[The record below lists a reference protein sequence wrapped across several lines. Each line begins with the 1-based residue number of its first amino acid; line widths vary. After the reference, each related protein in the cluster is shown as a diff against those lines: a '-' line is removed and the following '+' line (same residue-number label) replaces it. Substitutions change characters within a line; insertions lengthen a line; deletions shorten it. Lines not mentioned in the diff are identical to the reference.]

1 MSSSTPASGAGEG
14 TTDPR
19 IAGVLETCLYATDL
33 DAAERFYAGALD
45 LTVFAREPGRHV
57 FFRCGHAMLL
67 VFDPSR
73 TLDAPGAVG
82 GVPVPTHGT
91 TGPGHICFRVPEAD
105 LARWRTRLNGAGI
118 AIEAEIQ
125 WPRGGTSLYLRDPAG
140 NSVEL
145 APSRIWGLQD
155 TAE

>member
-1 MSSSTPASGAGEG
+1 MSASAPDPASGAR
-14 TTDPR
+14 TTQPHLT
-19 IAGVLETCLYATDL
+19 GVLETCLYATDL
-33 DAAERFYAGALD
+33 EAAERFYAGTLG

-57 FFRCGHAMLL
+57 FFRCGQTMLL
-67 VFDPSR
+67 VFDPAR
-73 TLDAPGAVG
+73 TLDAAGAVG
-82 GVPVPTHGT
+82 GVPVPRHGT

-105 LARWRTRLNGAGI
+105 LAPWRTHLTRAGI

-145 APSRIWGLQD
+145 APSRIWGLPD
-155 TAE
+155 R